1 MSWKRSGVAVTCWRS
16 ASGKFWM
23 VLALRRSVGRT
34 SGRVPVGLR
43 RHSSGSWAA
52 PGLRCEAARA
62 VGCPWGVP
70 SGAVEPTCAAGVETN
85 TGSARFGEIGL
96 EGSINLF
103 PVEGMRF
110 GTSFERFDVLPC
122 VTWDIWTIWRSGIIV
137 AKKVVSVEDIGQTSR
152 RKKWIEF
159 KL

>member
-1 MSWKRSGVAVTCWRS
+1 
-16 ASGKFWM
+16 M
-23 VLALRRSVGRT
+23 VPF
-34 SGRVPVGLR
+34 VPCLTHT
-43 RHSSGSWAA
+43 HSSTNNFVYGTRTFCLLAIATGYFTILHHMFDYTSYR
-52 PGLRCEAARA
+52 GRERGREARA

-70 SGAVEPTCAAGVETN
+70 SGAVKPTCAAGVETN